1 MPLTK
6 AYMSYHTAGL
16 ISSTN
21 GHTADGARQL
31 RLFLG
36 QAAQGSE
43 VSEMA
48 NVMLFKDQHPF
59 V

>member
-6 AYMSYHTAGL
+6 TYMSYHTAGR

-21 GHTADGARQL
+21 GHTADRARQL

-36 QAAQGSE
+36 QAA
-43 VSEMA
+43 
-48 NVMLFKDQHPF
+48 
-59 V
+59 

>member
-1 MPLTK
+1 
-6 AYMSYHTAGL
+6 MSYHTAGL

-48 NVMLFKDQHPF
+48 NVMLFKDRHPF
-59 V
+59 VSFL